1 METKLMPAFLAAASR
16 SGSRHTEGKRQMK
29 TDTHPKYTE
38 IQVTCSCGNSFT
50 TRSTINKPL
59 HVEVCSSCH
68 PFYTGKQKI
77 MDTAG
82 RVEKFR
88 QRYGTKTATPSA

>member
-1 METKLMPAFLAAASR
+1 
-16 SGSRHTEGKRQMK
+16 MK
-29 TDTHPKYTE
+29 AETHPKYTE
-38 IQVTCSCGNSFT
+38 IAVNCSCGHTFT
-50 TRSTINKPL
+50 TRSTVNKPL
-59 HVEVCSSCH
+59 HVEVCSACH

-88 QRYGTKTATPSA
+88 QRYGSKSTTTTSAS

>member
-1 METKLMPAFLAAASR
+1 MVRRLPAAGARRMSGNWKAA
-16 SGSRHTEGKRQMK
+16 HMK
-29 TDTHPKYTE
+29 IDTHPKYTE
-38 IQVTCSCGNSFT
+38 IAVTCSCGYTFT
-50 TRSTINKPL
+50 TRSTISKPL
-59 HVEVCSSCH
+59 HVEVCSACH

-88 QRYGTKTATPSA
+88 QRYGSKTATPSA